1 MQFWKYMTADDTGG
15 SGQSLIQSALNDK
28 LVEEIGICQGE
39 TFKEKE
45 ETDGLTLL
53 IICACIT
60 TALGLVGVM
69 FFRKQIW
76 THCLEN
82 ASFVNLHKVYLLSSQ
97 LPIRGSR
104 FKANFTNML
113 SEKVQKQ
120 K

>member
-60 TALGLVGVM
+60 TALGLSGS
-69 FFRKQIW
+69 
-76 THCLEN
+76 CSLEN
-82 ASFVNLHKVYLLSSQ
+82 KFGLIASKMHRSSTYIKWMSGQ
-97 LPIRGSR
+97 STRS
-104 FKANFTNML
+104 T
-113 SEKVQKQ
+113 
-120 K
+120 